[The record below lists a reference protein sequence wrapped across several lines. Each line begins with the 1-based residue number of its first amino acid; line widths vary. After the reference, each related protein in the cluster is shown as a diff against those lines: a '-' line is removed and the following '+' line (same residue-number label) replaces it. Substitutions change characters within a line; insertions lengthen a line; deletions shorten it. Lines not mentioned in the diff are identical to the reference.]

1 VPERLLLVGMM
12 ASGKSTVARLVAK
25 RLGWD
30 WVDTDEEVVRDGGA
44 SIPDLFARH
53 GESHFR
59 AEERRA
65 LESVLGRPGPLVVSV
80 GGGAVLDPANRA
92 SLRAAGTVV
101 WLRARTDTLVSRVR
115 DGGGRPL
122 LVGQS
127 PDERMATLRAL
138 DAARR
143 PLYTEVA
150 DSIVDVDGHDLPAV
164 VDRLLVTVGLATA
177 GADSP
182 GPPTPGRKAHP

>member
-1 VPERLLLVGMM
+1 MM

-25 RLGWD
+25 RLDWD
-30 WVDTDEEVVRDGGA
+30 WVDTDEVVVRNGGA

-53 GESHFR
+53 GELHFR

-65 LESVLGRPGPLVVSV
+65 LESVLGRPGPLVISV

-101 WLRARTDTLVSRVR
+101 WLRARSDTLVGRVR
-115 DGGGRPL
+115 DGAGRPL

-150 DSIVDVDGHDLPAV
+150 GEIVDVDGLDLPAV
-164 VDRLLVTVGLATA
+164 VDRLLATVGLPTA

-182 GPPTPGRKAHP
+182 GPPTPGRKARP